1 MTNEKMSKLVTR
13 MASFKG
19 RLAVLQYKET
29 KRAISA
35 QEKTKMDITRPPGHG
50 YLSEIR
56 F

>member
-1 MTNEKMSKLVTR
+1 MTELVAR

-19 RLAVLQYKET
+19 RLAVITTRKN
-29 KRAISA
+29 KRAISK
-35 QEKTKMDITRPPGHG
+35 QEKTKMYITRPPGHG